1 MNLNNE
7 EQIDASHQVAHNSL
21 SSGAVGHQALV
32 SAWATRFN
40 LDRLAAGLAHI
51 SIPEQRAVHIA
62 EFAKAVY
69 LEGIQHNALRSAPG
83 EKALAPPATLDGL
96 ADTSLKTRSKPSSTM
111 ANLNRSTRTALSA
124 RTGPDTKPAST
135 G

>member
-7 EQIDASHQVAHNSL
+7 EQIDTSHQVAQDTL
-21 SSGAVGHQALV
+21 ASGAVGHEALV
-32 SAWATRFN
+32 NAWATRFN

-69 LEGIQHNALRSAPG
+69 LEGIHHNALRSAPG
-83 EKALAPPATLDGL
+83 DKALAPPSTLEGFADALLPPAEIVHDQHGL
-96 ADTSLKTRSKPSSTM
+96 CNAEPRAESS
-111 ANLNRSTRTALSA
+111 S
-124 RTGPDTKPAST
+124 
-135 G
+135 

>member
-1 MNLNNE
+1 MKLNNE
-7 EQIDASHQVAHNSL
+7 EQVDASHQVTQDALASR
-21 SSGAVGHQALV
+21 AVGHEALV
-32 SAWATRFN
+32 DAWATQFN

-83 EKALAPPATLDGL
+83 EKALD
-96 ADTSLKTRSKPSSTM
+96 
-111 ANLNRSTRTALSA
+111 
-124 RTGPDTKPAST
+124 
-135 G
+135 